1 MPVIVMNLL
10 HVGILGYRHTCLHPA
25 QDTDTCYGTALLH
38 LLCISQIRVKV
49 IGVVGVLQRK
59 AFGSSRLDFF
69 GCLPNSLRSVF
80 ILFISF
86 GSTWGTKF
94 LSDAAYK
101 HNHTGSYANICIK
114 GKVLW
119 MKHVERAV
127 LRRGLHSVPNNAS
140 VLNSSASRS
149 LPWEI
154 SNPAV

>member
-1 MPVIVMNLL
+1 MNLL

-80 ILFISF
+80 ILFISLAQPEEQNF
-86 GSTWGTKF
+86 FQMLLINTTTQ
-94 LSDAAYK
+94 AAMQ
-101 HNHTGSYANICIK
+101 IF
-114 GKVLW
+114 V
-119 MKHVERAV
+119 
-127 LRRGLHSVPNNAS
+127 
-140 VLNSSASRS
+140 
-149 LPWEI
+149 
-154 SNPAV
+154 